1 MIYLDEMVIGPK
13 TLINTWL
20 ANIIS
25 EFLSKQ
31 QTNMISM
38 LCNWIIEPCLDFV
51 SEKCDQFLICS
62 KMHLTISFL
71 KLFECMLE
79 DIRLV
84 TKTLKK

>member
-20 ANIIS
+20 TNTIPN
-25 EFLSKQ
+25 FLSKQ

-38 LCNWIIEPCLDFV
+38 LSNWIIEPCLDFV
-51 SEKCDQFLICS
+51 TEKCEQFLVCS

-71 KLFECMLE
+71 KLFECMLD
-79 DIRLV
+79 DIRLIFYV
-84 TKTLKK
+84 C

>member
-62 KMHLTISFL
+62 KMHLTIL
-71 KLFECMLE
+71 GWLPKL
-79 DIRLV
+79 
-84 TKTLKK
+84 